1 MDMIV
6 GVSDCISL
14 ALHHY
19 LWLLEGAVTVWW
31 PRSSWSFWGGRPFRL
46 CPYLVLHL
54 WMWIKCG
61 DNFNYRF
68 FWHAAGALAAARS
81 HFHLEIIKTTARL
94 RMGKGFQLSGT
105 FDWLRLG
112 TKSAERNCDFEDSD
126 SSSSTWFN
134 ASGKMLQEK
143 AIGVLVDGNSSLQST
158 AGTSI
163 LGRLFTRE
171 DGFNI
176 HKLFLGFVRMC
187 DVHLQLQR
195 SRIDWWTLNKGQNQ
209 KWLFIQDLTSK
220 QDWCV
225 CIISSYFFIIV
236 FL

>member
-68 FWHAAGALAAARS
+68 FWHATGALAAVRS

-112 TKSAERNCDFEDSD
+112 TKSAERNCDMKIAILPVQRV
-126 SSSSTWFN
+126 ST
-134 ASGKMLQEK
+134 LQERCFK
-143 AIGVLVDGNSSLQST
+143 RKPSECSWTAIRPCNQLLGQVFWVGFSPERTASIFTNCFLDLYGCVMCTCNCKEVGLIGEHWTKVKTKSGCSSGIWQ
-158 AGTSI
+158 A
-163 LGRLFTRE
+163 
-171 DGFNI
+171 N
-176 HKLFLGFVRMC
+176 
-187 DVHLQLQR
+187 
-195 SRIDWWTLNKGQNQ
+195 RID
-209 KWLFIQDLTSK
+209 
-220 QDWCV
+220 
-225 CIISSYFFIIV
+225 V
-236 FL
+236 FV